1 MHLGAK
7 EVDLPVSSTV
17 RHSEKQVFGG
27 WDMLRCFLGE
37 NVSLSL
43 EPGEEFHANEVWDT
57 RKKNNGNGA
66 RAGAEWALHNGAGTL
81 KQSVS
86 AWHFVPVPVLLN
98 VDGIIIGAQLHN
110 ELR

>member
-57 RKKNNGNGA
+57 RKKIMAMGQGLELNGHYITVQG
-66 RAGAEWALHNGAGTL
+66 
-81 KQSVS
+81 
-86 AWHFVPVPVLLN
+86 P
-98 VDGIIIGAQLHN
+98 
-110 ELR
+110 